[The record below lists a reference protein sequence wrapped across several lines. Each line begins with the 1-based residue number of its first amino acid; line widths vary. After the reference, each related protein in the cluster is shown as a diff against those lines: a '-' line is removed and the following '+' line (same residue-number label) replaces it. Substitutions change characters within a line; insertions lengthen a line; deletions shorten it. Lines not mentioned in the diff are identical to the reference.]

1 MKNEERFSSVPLT
14 KGAES
19 ATAGSPLPTSDEG
32 RKARGTGGLSWI
44 PSLYL
49 GESLP
54 FAAVMLMSLVL
65 YQEMGLTDTQI
76 TLYTGWLGLPWVIK
90 PLWSPIVD
98 GIKTKRWWIL
108 AMQLLI
114 GASLALLAFTLPT
127 ALWLQCS
134 LALFMLIAFSSA
146 THDICADGFYILAL
160 DNKDQELYVGLRNT
174 FYRIGMVL
182 GQGGLVMLAGL
193 LQRSEMSIPLSW
205 SVTFLALAG
214 LMLMLAAYHWRTLPK
229 PDSDA
234 PKVERLSVLQDFG
247 LTLKVFFSKPHLLT
261 ALLFILLFRL
271 PEGLLTKI
279 VPLFLK
285 RTIEEGGLALTDVQY
300 GFVYGTLGVIGLLGG
315 GIVGGWLVSKYG
327 LRRML
332 WPLVMAIT
340 LPDIVYVWLS
350 YAQTQSLPLIA
361 SCVFIEQVGYGLGFT
376 AYTLYLVS
384 FSHGERSTSVFSFCT
399 AFQYLGGVMLPGM
412 VSGWMSDQ
420 IGGYLPFFIAVMG
433 FCLVTFAVTALLHLP
448 DGDDEDTHK

>member
-1 MKNEERFSSVPLT
+1 MNKP
-14 KGAES
+14 
-19 ATAGSPLPTSDEG
+19 
-32 RKARGTGGLSWI
+32 LSWI
-44 PSLYL
+44 PTLYL

-127 ALWLQCS
+127 SFWLQCS
-134 LALFMLIAFSSA
+134 LAIFMLVAFSSA
-146 THDICADGFYILAL
+146 THDICADGFYILGL
-160 DNKDQELYVGLRNT
+160 TDKDQELYVGLRNT

-182 GQGGLVMLAGL
+182 GQGGLVMLAGV
-193 LQRSEMSIPLSW
+193 LQKSEMGVPLSW
-205 SVTFLALAG
+205 SVTFLAVAG
-214 LMLMLAAYHWRTLPK
+214 LMLMLAAYHWRVLPK
-229 PDSDA
+229 PSADA
-234 PKVERLSVLQDFG
+234 PKEVKTSVLDDFA
-247 LTLKVFFSKPHLLT
+247 LTLKVFFTKPHLLT

-285 RTIEEGGLALTDVQY
+285 RTVEEGGLALTDVQY

-315 GIVGGWLVSKYG
+315 GILGGWLVSKFG
-327 LRRML
+327 LKKML
-332 WPLVMAIT
+332 WPLVLCIT

-350 YAQTQSLPLIA
+350 FSQAQSLATIA
-361 SCVFIEQVGYGLGFT
+361 SCVFVEQVGYGLGFT

-384 FSHGERSTSVFSFCT
+384 FAHGERSTSVFSFCT

-412 VSGWMSDQ
+412 VSGWMTDTM
-420 IGGYLPFFIAVMG
+420 GYQQFFISVMG
-433 FCLVTFAVTALLHLP
+433 FCLVTFAVTALVKLP
-448 DGDDEDTHK
+448 KSE

>member
-1 MKNEERFSSVPLT
+1 MNTKSKPL
-14 KGAES
+14 
-19 ATAGSPLPTSDEG
+19 L
-32 RKARGTGGLSWI
+32 WI

-49 GESLP
+49 GEALP
-54 FAAVMLMSLVL
+54 YAAVMLMSRVL

-108 AMQLLI
+108 AMQLTI
-114 GASLALLAFTLPT
+114 GAALALLAFTLPT
-127 ALWLQCS
+127 NFWLQAS
-134 LALFMLIAFSSA
+134 LALFMLIAFGSA
-146 THDICADGFYILAL
+146 THDICADGFYILGL
-160 DNKDQELYVGLRNT
+160 SNKDQELYVGLRNT

-193 LQRSEMSIPLSW
+193 LQKSEMSIPLSW
-205 SVTFLALAG
+205 SITFLAVAG
-214 LMLMLAAYHWRTLPK
+214 LMLMLFAWHWKAL
-229 PDSDA
+229 
-234 PKVERLSVLQDFG
+234 PKVEKQQPEGGKLSILEDFK
-247 LTLKVFFSKPHLLT
+247 LTLKVFFTKPHLIT

-285 RTIEEGGLALTDVQY
+285 RTVEEGGLALTDVQY

-315 GIVGGWLVSKYG
+315 GIVGGWLVSKFG
-327 LRRML
+327 LKKML
-332 WPLVMAIT
+332 WPLVLCIT
-340 LPDIVYVWLS
+340 LPDIVYVYISLV
-350 YAQTQSLPLIA
+350 QTQSLPLIA
-361 SCVFIEQVGYGLGFT
+361 ACVFIEQVGYGLGFT

-412 VSGWMSDQ
+412 VSGWMSDMM
-420 IGGYLPFFIAVMG
+420 GYSQFFIAVMG

-448 DGDDEDTHK
+448 EEERV

>member
-1 MKNEERFSSVPLT
+1 MNKPNKPLF
-14 KGAES
+14 
-19 ATAGSPLPTSDEG
+19 
-32 RKARGTGGLSWI
+32 WI

-49 GESLP
+49 GEALP
-54 FAAVMLMSLVL
+54 YAAVMLMSLVL

-108 AMQLLI
+108 TMQLTI
-114 GASLALLAFTLPT
+114 GAALALLAFTLPT
-127 ALWLQCS
+127 SFWLQSS
-134 LALFMLIAFSSA
+134 LALFMLIAFGSA
-146 THDICADGFYILAL
+146 THDICADGFYILGL
-160 DNKDQELYVGLRNT
+160 ENKEQELYVGLRNT

-193 LQRSEMSIPLSW
+193 LQKSGAAVPLSW
-205 SVTFLALAG
+205 SITFLAVAG
-214 LMLMLAAYHWRTLPK
+214 LMLMLFAWHWKML
-229 PDSDA
+229 
-234 PKVERLSVLQDFG
+234 PKVEEQGAGSKGLNIFDDFKQ
-247 LTLKVFFSKPHLLT
+247 TFRVFFTKPHLIT

-285 RTIEEGGLALTDVQY
+285 RTVEEGGLALTDVQY

-332 WPLVMAIT
+332 WPLVLCIT
-340 LPDIVYVWLS
+340 LPDIVYVYLS
-350 YAQTQSLPLIA
+350 LAGTQSLSLIA
-361 SCVFIEQVGYGLGFT
+361 SCVFMEQVGYGLGFT

-384 FSHGERSTSVFSFCT
+384 FSHGERSTSVFSICT

-412 VSGWMSDQ
+412 VSGWMSDSM
-420 IGGYLPFFIAVMG
+420 GYSHFFIAVMG
-433 FCLVTFAVTALLHLP
+433 FCLVTFAVTAMVKI
-448 DGDDEDTHK
+448 ES

>member
-1 MKNEERFSSVPLT
+1 MYKNVSSPASARRPL
-14 KGAES
+14 
-19 ATAGSPLPTSDEG
+19 L
-32 RKARGTGGLSWI
+32 WV

-65 YQEMGLTDTQI
+65 YQEMGLSDTQI

-90 PLWSPIVD
+90 PLWSPVVD

-114 GASLALLAFTLPT
+114 GAALALLAFTLPT
-127 ALWLQCS
+127 VFWLQAS

-146 THDICADGFYILAL
+146 THDISADGFYIIGLEK
-160 DNKDQELYVGLRNT
+160 KDQELYVGLRNT

-193 LQRSEMSIPLSW
+193 LQKSHMSIPLSW
-205 SVTFLALAG
+205 SVTFLAVAG
-214 LMLMLAAYHWRTLPK
+214 LMLMLFAYHWRAL
-229 PDSDA
+229 
-234 PKVERLSVLQDFG
+234 PKVEAQKEEGSTQWSMLDIFKDFG
-247 LTLKVFFSKPHLLT
+247 LTLKVFFTKPHLVT

-285 RTIEEGGLALTDVQY
+285 RTLEEGGLALSDVQY

-315 GIVGGWLVSKYG
+315 GIIGGWLVSKFG
-327 LRRML
+327 LKKML
-332 WPLVMAIT
+332 WPLVLCIT
-340 LPDIVYVWLS
+340 LPDIVYVYLS
-350 YAQTQSLPLIA
+350 LDQSQSLPLIA
-361 SCVFIEQVGYGLGFT
+361 ACVFVEQVGYGLGFT

-420 IGGYLPFFIAVMG
+420 MGYSQFFIAVMG

-448 DGDDEDTHK
+448 EEK

>member
-1 MKNEERFSSVPLT
+1 MLSSLFRIFVGEIKQSIMNTKSKPL
-14 KGAES
+14 
-19 ATAGSPLPTSDEG
+19 L
-32 RKARGTGGLSWI
+32 WI

-49 GESLP
+49 GEALP
-54 FAAVMLMSLVL
+54 YAAVMLMSLVL

-98 GIKTKRWWIL
+98 GIKTKRWWSL
-108 AMQLLI
+108 AMQLTI
-114 GASLALLAFTLPT
+114 GAALALLAFTLPT
-127 ALWLQCS
+127 NFWLQSS
-134 LALFMLIAFSSA
+134 LALFMLIAFGSA
-146 THDICADGFYILAL
+146 THDISADGFYILGL
-160 DNKDQELYVGLRNT
+160 ENKEQELYVGLRNT

-193 LQRSEMSIPLSW
+193 LQKSGTAIPLSW
-205 SVTFLALAG
+205 SITFLAVAG
-214 LMLMLAAYHWRTLPK
+214 LMLMLFAWHWKMLPSVEGQQTTDNRQRTSLL
-229 PDSDA
+229 
-234 PKVERLSVLQDFG
+234 EDFK
-247 LTLKVFFSKPHLLT
+247 LTLKVFFTKPHLIT

-285 RTIEEGGLALTDVQY
+285 RTVAEGGLALTDVQY

-315 GIVGGWLVSKYG
+315 GIIGGWLVSKFG

-332 WPLVMAIT
+332 WPLVLCIT
-340 LPDIVYVWLS
+340 LPDIVYVYMSLV
-350 YAQTQSLPLIA
+350 QTQSLPVIA

-384 FSHGERSTSVFSFCT
+384 FSHGERSTSVFSICT

-412 VSGWMSDQ
+412 VSGWISDKL
-420 IGGYLPFFIAVMG
+420 GYSQFFIAVMG
-433 FCLVTFAVTALLHLP
+433 FCFVTFAVTALLRLP
-448 DGDDEDTHK
+448 KEES

>member
-1 MKNEERFSSVPLT
+1 MKKPL
-14 KGAES
+14 
-19 ATAGSPLPTSDEG
+19 L
-32 RKARGTGGLSWI
+32 WI

-54 FAAVMLMSLVL
+54 YAAVMLMSLVL

-114 GASLALLAFTLPT
+114 GAALALLAFSLPT
-127 ALWLQCS
+127 AFWLQAS

-146 THDICADGFYILAL
+146 THDICADGFYILGL
-160 DNKDQELYVGLRNT
+160 DNQQQELYVGLRNT

-193 LQRSEMSIPLSW
+193 LQEHQFSVFNFQFSIPLSW
-205 SVTFLALAG
+205 SVTFLAVAG
-214 LMLMLAAYHWRTLPK
+214 LMLMLAAWHQKAL
-229 PDSDA
+229 
-234 PKVERLSVLQDFG
+234 PKVEEQQPESGKPSVLEDFK
-247 LTLKVFFSKPHLLT
+247 LTLRVFFSKPHLIT

-285 RTIEEGGLALTDVQY
+285 RTVEEGGLALTDVQY
-300 GFVYGTLGVIGLLGG
+300 GFIYGTLGVIGLLGG
-315 GIVGGWLVSKYG
+315 GIVGGWLVSKFG
-327 LRRML
+327 LKKML
-332 WPLVMAIT
+332 WPLVLCIT
-340 LPDIVYVWLS
+340 LPDIVYVYLS
-350 YAQTQSLPLIA
+350 LAGTQNLSLIA
-361 SCVFIEQVGYGLGFT
+361 ACVFIEQVGYGLGFT

-420 IGGYLPFFIAVMG
+420 MGYSQFFLAVMG
-433 FCLVTFAVTALLHLP
+433 FCLVTFAVTALVKLP
-448 DGDDEDTHK
+448 EENENIEVKH

>member
-1 MKNEERFSSVPLT
+1 MKNQKPL
-14 KGAES
+14 
-19 ATAGSPLPTSDEG
+19 L
-32 RKARGTGGLSWI
+32 WI

-49 GESLP
+49 GEALP
-54 FAAVMLMSLVL
+54 YAAVMLMSLVL
-65 YQEMGLTDTQI
+65 YQEMGLSDTQI

-108 AMQLLI
+108 SMQLTI
-114 GASLALLAFTLPT
+114 GAALALLAFTLPT
-127 ALWLQCS
+127 NFWLQAS
-134 LALFMLIAFSSA
+134 LALFMLVAFSSA
-146 THDICADGFYILAL
+146 THDICADGFYILGL
-160 DNKDQELYVGLRNT
+160 SNKDQELYVGLRNT

-193 LQRSEMSIPLSW
+193 LQGGSIFNFQFSIPLSW
-205 SVTFLALAG
+205 SATFLAVAG
-214 LMLMLAAYHWRTLPK
+214 LMLMLAAYHWKMLPA
-229 PDSDA
+229 PSSDSS
-234 PKVERLSVLQDFG
+234 PEKEKRQSVLEDFY
-247 LTLKVFFSKPHLLT
+247 LTLKVFFTKPHLIT

-285 RTIEEGGLALTDVQY
+285 RTIEEGGLALTNVQY

-327 LRRML
+327 LRKML
-332 WPLVMAIT
+332 WPLVLCIT
-340 LPDIVYVWLS
+340 LPDIVYVYMSLV
-350 YAQTQSLPLIA
+350 QTQSLPVIA
-361 SCVFIEQVGYGLGFT
+361 ACVFIEQVGYGLGFT

-412 VSGWMSDQ
+412 VSGWISDQ
-420 IGGYLPFFIAVMG
+420 MGYSQFFVAVMG
-433 FCLVTFAVTALLHLP
+433 FCLVTFAVTAMLKLP
-448 DGDDEDTHK
+448 EEKKQ

>member
-1 MKNEERFSSVPLT
+1 MNKP
-14 KGAES
+14 
-19 ATAGSPLPTSDEG
+19 
-32 RKARGTGGLSWI
+32 LSWI
-44 PSLYL
+44 PTLYL

-127 ALWLQCS
+127 AFWLQCS

-146 THDICADGFYILAL
+146 THDICADGFYILGL
-160 DNKDQELYVGLRNT
+160 TNKDQELYVGLRNT

-193 LQRSEMSIPLSW
+193 LQKSEMSIPLSW
-205 SVTFLALAG
+205 SITFLAVAG
-214 LMLMLAAYHWRTLPK
+214 LMLMLAAYHWKALPTPEEEVK
-229 PDSDA
+229 SEQLKAKSDSNFASDSSS
-234 PKVERLSVLQDFG
+234 ESSSCSLHSSVIEDFKA
-247 LTLKVFFSKPHLLT
+247 TFRVFFTKPHLIT

-285 RTIEEGGLALTDVQY
+285 RTIGEGGLALTDVQY

-315 GIVGGWLVSKYG
+315 GIVGGWLVSKFG
-327 LRRML
+327 LKKML
-332 WPLVMAIT
+332 WPLVLCIT
-340 LPDIVYVWLS
+340 LPDIVYVYLS
-350 YAQTQSLPLIA
+350 LVQSQSLPLIA
-361 SCVFIEQVGYGLGFT
+361 TCVFIEQVGYGLGFT

-384 FSHGERSTSVFSFCT
+384 FSRGERSTSVFSFCT

-420 IGGYLPFFIAVMG
+420 MGYQQFFIAVMG
-433 FCLVTFAVTALLHLP
+433 FCLVTFAVTALVRLP
-448 DGDDEDTHK
+448 KEDN

>member
-1 MKNEERFSSVPLT
+1 MKTSKPL
-14 KGAES
+14 
-19 ATAGSPLPTSDEG
+19 L
-32 RKARGTGGLSWI
+32 WV

-54 FAAVMLMSLVL
+54 YAAVMLMSLVL

-98 GIKTKRWWIL
+98 GIKTKRWWVL
-108 AMQLLI
+108 AMQLFI
-114 GASLALLAFTLPT
+114 GAALAALAFTLPT
-127 ALWLQCS
+127 SFWLQAS
-134 LALFMLIAFSSA
+134 LALFMLIAFGSA
-146 THDICADGFYILAL
+146 THDICADGFYILGL
-160 DNKDQELYVGLRNT
+160 SNKDQELYVGLRNT

-193 LQRSEMSIPLSW
+193 LQKSEMSIPLSW
-205 SVTFLALAG
+205 SITFLAVAG
-214 LMLMLAAYHWRTLPK
+214 LMLMLAAYHWKAL
-229 PDSDA
+229 
-234 PKVERLSVLQDFG
+234 PKVEGQQTTDHGQRTSVLEDFR
-247 LTLKVFFSKPHLLT
+247 LTLKVFFTKPHLIT

-285 RTIEEGGLALTDVQY
+285 RTVAEGGLALTDVQY

-315 GIVGGWLVSKYG
+315 GIVGGWLVSKFG
-327 LRRML
+327 LRKML
-332 WPLVMAIT
+332 WPLVLCIT
-340 LPDIVYVWLS
+340 LPDIVYVYLS
-350 YAQTQSLPLIA
+350 FVQSQSLPLIA
-361 SCVFIEQVGYGLGFT
+361 TCVFIEQVGYGLGFT

-420 IGGYLPFFIAVMG
+420 MGYQQFFIAVMG
-433 FCLVTFAVTALLHLP
+433 FCLVTFAVTALVKLP
-448 DGDDEDTHK
+448 KEEN

>member
-1 MKNEERFSSVPLT
+1 MKTTKPL
-14 KGAES
+14 
-19 ATAGSPLPTSDEG
+19 L
-32 RKARGTGGLSWI
+32 WV

-54 FAAVMLMSLVL
+54 YAAVMLMSLVL

-114 GASLALLAFTLPT
+114 GAALATLAFTLPT
-127 ALWLQCS
+127 SFWLQAS

-146 THDICADGFYILAL
+146 THDICADGFYILGL
-160 DNKDQELYVGLRNT
+160 SNKDQELYVGLRNT

-193 LQRSEMSIPLSW
+193 LQKSEMSIPLSW
-205 SVTFLALAG
+205 SITFLAVAG
-214 LMLMLAAYHWRTLPK
+214 LMLMLSAYHWKALPQ
-229 PDSDA
+229 PDSDT
-234 PKVERLSVLQDFG
+234 PKGEKLNVLEDFG
-247 LTLKVFFSKPHLLT
+247 MTLKVFFTKPHLIT

-285 RTIEEGGLALTDVQY
+285 RTIAEGGLALTDVQY

-315 GIVGGWLVSKYG
+315 GIVGGWLVSKFG
-327 LRRML
+327 LKKML
-332 WPLVMAIT
+332 WPLVLCIT
-340 LPDIVYVWLS
+340 LPDIVYVYLS
-350 YAQTQSLPLIA
+350 IIQSQSLPLIA
-361 SCVFIEQVGYGLGFT
+361 TCVFIEQVGYGLGFT

-420 IGGYLPFFIAVMG
+420 MGYQQFFIAVMG
-433 FCLVTFAVTALLHLP
+433 FCLVTFAVTALVKLP
-448 DGDDEDTHK
+448 KES